1 MREEATT
8 TTDASHDEVLPYA
21 QMPRMGVGA
30 GFKTHNQEIRSGRL
44 AFCERAARS
53 PHDIVALTVPLGR
66 AALALSP
73 AALEDLL
80 VTRAAD
86 FEKSAMMTFT
96 LGPLA
101 GQGLFTSRG
110 ELWKRQRKL
119 MAPLFT
125 PAMIDRYAESMVAC
139 TNRVIATWKD
149 GERIDLARECTH
161 IAMSIAGSTLFD
173 ADTLDESDEIGHA
186 LTIALKWVS
195 DQSGSW
201 FSIGHIATRYQ
212 LLRLAEHTSG
222 LSKRIIERAAEKL
235 EKPLFY
241 PGADGKELRGC
252 IELLD
257 RRVQRMI
264 DDRRASQKGEPRA
277 DLLSKLL
284 NAHDADE
291 ERMSDQQVKDEVITL
306 FVAGHETTASG
317 LAWTISHLCQD
328 RALYQR
334 MHQCATAVGSAPTVS
349 DLPKL
354 GFALRAFKEALRTH
368 PPVYLYGRTAQR
380 DTVIGG
386 FEIPKW
392 THVLASPYAT
402 QRRAS
407 EWPSP
412 DTFDPERFQPEA
424 EAKRLRQSFA
434 AFGGGPRI
442 CIGNHFALLESQLV
456 LACIFAQCDFEL
468 CGEVV
473 PDPAATLR
481 PRSVPVVVRRRKAN

>member
-1 MREEATT
+1 MRQEV
-8 TTDASHDEVLPYA
+8 ASTNGSTAKNPRPYSE
-21 QMPRMGVGA
+21 MPRIGVGS
-30 GFKTHNQEIRSGRL
+30 GFSTHNQEIRSGRL
-44 AFCERAARS
+44 AFCERASRS
-53 PHDIVALTVPLGR
+53 PHDVVALVVPLGR
-66 AALALSP
+66 AALAISP

-80 VTRAAD
+80 VTRASD

-101 GQGLFTSRG
+101 GQGLFTSGG

-125 PAMIDRYAESMVAC
+125 PAIIDKYAASMVTC
-139 TNRVIATWKD
+139 TNRVIATWQD
-149 GERIDLARECTH
+149 GQEIDLARECTH

-173 ADTLDESDEIGHA
+173 ADTLDDSDEIGHA
-186 LTIALKWVS
+186 LTVALKWVS

-212 LLRLAEHTSG
+212 LLRLAELTTG
-222 LSKRIIERAAEKL
+222 LPRRAIERAAAML

-241 PGADGKELRGC
+241 PGEAGRELKGC
-252 IELLD
+252 IEVLD

-264 DDRRASQKGEPRA
+264 DERRAAGSKRE

-284 NAHDADE
+284 DAHDADD
-291 ERMSDQQVKDEVITL
+291 ERMSDQQVKDEVVTL

-317 LAWTISHLCQD
+317 LAWTISELC
-328 RALYQR
+328 RAPLLYQR
-334 MHQCATAVGSAPTVS
+334 MQQCAQSVGAAPTVA

-354 GFALRAFKEALRTH
+354 GFALRAFKEGLRAH

-386 FEIPKW
+386 YQIPKW

-402 QRRAS
+402 QRRPT
-407 EWPSP
+407 EWPKP
-412 DTFDPERFQPEA
+412 DVFDPARFLPEA
-424 EAKRLRQSFA
+424 ESLRPRQSYA
-434 AFGGGPRI
+434 AFGGGPRV
-442 CIGNHFALLESQLV
+442 CIGNHFALLEAQLV
-456 LACIFAQCDFEL
+456 LACIFSQCDFEL
-468 CGEVV
+468 RGEVIAE
-473 PDPAATLR
+473 PAATLR
-481 PRSVPVVVRRRKAN
+481 PRAVPVVVRKRKAN

>member
-1 MREEATT
+1 
-8 TTDASHDEVLPYA
+8 
-21 QMPRMGVGA
+21 
-30 GFKTHNQEIRSGRL
+30 
-44 AFCERAARS
+44 
-53 PHDIVALTVPLGR
+53 
-66 AALALSP
+66 
-73 AALEDLL
+73 L

-125 PAMIDRYAESMVAC
+125 PSMIDRYAQQMVDC

-149 GERIDLARECTH
+149 GEQIDLARECTH

-173 ADTLDESDEIGHA
+173 TDTMDESDEIGHA

-212 LLRLAEHTSG
+212 LLRLAAHTSG

-241 PGADGKELRGC
+241 PGADGKQLKEC
-252 IELLD
+252 MEILD

-264 DDRRASQKGEPRA
+264 DDRRASKTPRA

-284 NAHDADE
+284 HAHDTDE
-291 ERMSDQQVKDEVITL
+291 ERMSDQQVKDEVVTL

-317 LAWTISHLCQD
+317 LAWTIAHLCQD
-328 RALYQR
+328 RPLYER
-334 MHQCATAVGSAPTVS
+334 MQQCALSVGAAPTVA

-354 GFALRAFKEALRTH
+354 GFALRAFKEGLRTH

-380 DTVIGG
+380 DTVVGG
-386 FEIPKW
+386 HVIPKW
-392 THVLASPYAT
+392 THVLASPYST

-407 EWPSP
+407 EWPNP
-412 DTFDPERFQPEA
+412 NAFDPERFLPEV
-424 EAKRLRQSFA
+424 EARRPKQSFA

-456 LACIFAQCDFEL
+456 LACIFSQCDFEL
-468 CGEVV
+468 AGEVV
-473 PDPAATLR
+473 ADPAATLR
-481 PRSVPVVVRRRKAN
+481 PRSVPVVVRKRKAN

>member
-1 MREEATT
+1 MRQEAAATN
-8 TTDASHDEVLPYA
+8 DASQPKALPYT
-21 QMPRMGVGA
+21 QMPRIGVGP
-30 GFKTHNQEIRSGRL
+30 GFQTHNQEIRAGRL

-53 PHDIVALTVPLGR
+53 PHGVVALQVPIGR
-66 AALALSP
+66 AALAISP

-80 VTRAAD
+80 VTRASD

-101 GQGLFTSRG
+101 GQGLFTSGG

-125 PAMIDRYAESMVAC
+125 PAIIDKYADSMVAC

-149 GERIDLARECTH
+149 GAEIDLARECTH
-161 IAMSIAGSTLFD
+161 IAMSIAGSALFD

-212 LLRLAEHTSG
+212 LLRLAEHTHG
-222 LSKRIIERAAEKL
+222 LPKRAIARAAAML
-235 EKPLFY
+235 ERPLFY
-241 PGADGKELRGC
+241 PGAGGRELKGC
-252 IELLD
+252 IALLD
-257 RRVQRMI
+257 KRVQRMI
-264 DDRRASQKGEPRA
+264 DERRAGGSKRE

-317 LAWTISHLCQD
+317 LAWSIAHLCQD

-334 MHQCATAVGSAPTVS
+334 MHQCAQSVGAAPSVA

-354 GFALRAFKEALRTH
+354 GFALRTFKEALRTH

-380 DTVIGG
+380 DTVVGG
-386 FEIPKW
+386 FRIPKW

-407 EWPSP
+407 EWPEP
-412 DTFDPERFQPEA
+412 NVFDPERFLPEV
-424 EAKRLRQSFA
+424 ESKRPRQSYA

-442 CIGNHFALLESQLV
+442 CIGNHFALLEAQLV
-456 LACIFAQCDFEL
+456 LACIFSQCDFEL
-468 CGEVV
+468 RGEVTAN
-473 PDPAATLR
+473 PAATLR
-481 PRSVPVVVRRRKAN
+481 PHAVPVVVRKRKAN

>member
-1 MREEATT
+1 M
-8 TTDASHDEVLPYA
+8 SEVTFVSESSANTRPFS
-21 QMPRMGVGA
+21 QMPHIGVGP
-30 GFKTHNQEIRSGRL
+30 GFRSHNHEIRAGRL
-44 AFCERAARS
+44 PFCERAARS
-53 PHDIVALTVPLGR
+53 PHDIVALDVPIGLV
-66 AALALSP
+66 ALALAP

-101 GQGLFTSRG
+101 GQGLFTSKG
-110 ELWKRQRKL
+110 DLWRRQRKL

-125 PAMIDRYAESMVAC
+125 PAIIDRYAESMVTCA
-139 TNRVIATWKD
+139 NRVVSSWKD

-173 ADTLDESDEIGHA
+173 ADTMDESDEIGKA
-186 LTIALKWVS
+186 LAFALKWVS

-201 FSIGHIATRYQ
+201 FSIAHIATRYQ
-212 LLRLAEHTSG
+212 LLRLAERTSG
-222 LSKRIIERAAEKL
+222 LPQRAIERAASRL
-235 EKPLFY
+235 ERPLFF
-241 PGADGKELRGC
+241 PGETGRELRGC
-252 IELLD
+252 ISLLD
-257 RRVQRMI
+257 ARVQRMI
-264 DDRRASQKGEPRA
+264 DDRRAVGNKRE

-284 NAHDADE
+284 TAHDADDD
-291 ERMSDQQVKDEVITL
+291 RMSDQQVKDEVLTL

-328 RALYQR
+328 RALYRQ
-334 MHQCATAVGSAPTVS
+334 MQDCALAVGAAPGVG

-354 GFALRAFKEALRTH
+354 GFALRAFKEGLRAH

-380 DTVIGG
+380 DTVVAGYQ
-386 FEIPKW
+386 IPKW

-407 EWPSP
+407 EWPNP
-412 DTFDPERFQPEA
+412 DAFDPDRFLPEA
-424 EAKRLRQSFA
+424 EAKRPRQSFA

-442 CIGNHFALLESQLV
+442 CIGNHFALLEAQLV
-456 LACIFAQCDFEL
+456 LATIFAQCDFEL
-468 CGEVV
+468 VGDVV
-473 PDPAATLR
+473 ADPAATLR
-481 PRSVPVVVRRRKAN
+481 PREVPVVVRKRKAN